1 MIQRIAWATAL
12 VMLLFTIPAA
22 ASERVHVV
30 APGHTLGKIAKRYLT
45 SVEAICEA
53 NKINRRAPLKPGQRL
68 VIPSPPGRGAVE
80 QPSSSN
86 QEPRTAPSKRR
97 PGEADDA
104 DKDGAFTTH
113 QVASGHTLGKI
124 AQRYRTT
131 VEAIRSANDLEPR
144 QPLKVGT
151 CLVVPL
157 TRRATQRH
165 RTQPLPCAPDKADLG
180 TVEQA
185 RKPATTFARNPD
197 RAGVVHLVRGGRTF
211 RGRLIDR
218 QGRPVP
224 DAVQKV
230 DGLLF
235 DQRTSKT
242 HTTDPGLLA
251 KIVRV
256 SDHFGGRRLIIV
268 SGFREEAS
276 NPYTTRSKHALGRAI
291 DFRVEGVPNEA
302 LRDFCHSL
310 PGVGVGYYP
319 NSSFIHLDVRDIST
333 HWTDVSGPGEP
344 PQYTSVQNPTTP
356 SKPKSKP

>member
-1 MIQRIAWATAL
+1 MIRRIAWAAAL
-12 VMLLFTIPAA
+12 VVLLFTFPAA

-45 SVEAICEA
+45 TVEALCEA
-53 NKINRRAPLKPGQRL
+53 NKINRRSPLKPGQRL
-68 VIPSPPGRGAVE
+68 VIPSPPGKGAAPS
-80 QPSSSN
+80 QSSS
-86 QEPRTAPSKRR
+86 QETRTAPSKRR
-97 PGEADDA
+97 PGEDA
-104 DKDGAFTTH
+104 DKEDAFTTH

-131 VEAIRSANDLEPR
+131 VEAIRSANDLQPR

-165 RTQPLPCAPDKADLG
+165 RTQPLPCAPEKADLG
-180 TVEQA
+180 AVEQA
-185 RKPATTFARNPD
+185 RRPASTFARSPA

-211 RGRLIDR
+211 RGRVIDSK
-218 QGRPVP
+218 GRPVP
-224 DAVQKV
+224 DAVAKV

-242 HTTDPGLLA
+242 HTTSPDLLE

-256 SDHFGGRRLIIV
+256 SDHFGSRRLIIV
-268 SGFREEAS
+268 SGYREEAS

-310 PGVGVGYYP
+310 TGVGVGYYP
-319 NSSFIHLDVRDIST
+319 NSSFIHLDVRDITT
-333 HWTDVSGPGEP
+333 HWTDVSGPGEA
-344 PQYTSVQNPTTP
+344 PQYTSVQNPTMG
-356 SKPKSKP
+356 SKSKSKP